1 MPKFTK
7 KYNIEPTQKQRK
19 SISSAFKIITLYFLN
34 EEKKDVEIVTE
45 TFNENQILATL
56 NVNGI
61 TSEQRVIGAN
71 GGITVV

>member
-7 KYNIEPTQKQRK
+7 KYNIEPTQKQRE

-34 EEKKDVEIVTE
+34 EEKKDVEIITE

-56 NVNGI
+56 NVNGMNY
-61 TSEQRVIGAN
+61 EQRVIGVN
-71 GGITVV
+71 GGITVT